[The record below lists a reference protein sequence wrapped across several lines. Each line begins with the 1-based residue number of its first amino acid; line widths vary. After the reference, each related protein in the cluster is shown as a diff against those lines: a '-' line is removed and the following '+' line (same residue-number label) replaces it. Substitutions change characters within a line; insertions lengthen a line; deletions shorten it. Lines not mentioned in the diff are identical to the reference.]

1 MVQQRSVS
9 KPPQALLPHEIWAFS
24 PNRDILGGTAY
35 FIVENQTNILIDS
48 PAWDEVNQ
56 QFIKDQGGLHWL
68 LITHRDHI
76 GKAWEIQQA
85 TQCQIL
91 IQEQE
96 AYLLPSATLTTFRQE
111 FAVTSK
117 SLMIWTPGHSPGSAC
132 FYSSLNGG
140 ILFSGRHL
148 LPNLQGQPVPLRTA
162 KTFHWPRQLQ
172 NVQGLLRRFTPDTLK
187 YICPGGNTGALRGKR
202 VIEHP
207 YQHLASLDF
216 DALLQVKPML

>member
-1 MVQQRSVS
+1 MAEHRSLS
-9 KPPQALLPHEIWAFS
+9 KPPQAVLPHIWAFS

-56 QFIKDQGGLHWL
+56 QFIKDQGGLQWL

-76 GKAWEIQQA
+76 GKAQEIQQA

-96 AYLLPSATLTTFRQE
+96 AYLLPSATLTTFRHE
-111 FAVTSK
+111 FAVTSN
-117 SLMIWTPGHSPGSAC
+117 SCMIWTSGHSPGSAC

-148 LPNLQGQPVPLRTA
+148 LPNLQGLPVPLRTA

-172 NVQGLLRRFTPDTLK
+172 NVQALLHRFTPDTLQ
-187 YICPGGNTGALRGKR
+187 YLCPGGNTGALRGKR

-207 YQHLASLDF
+207 YQHLAALDF
-216 DALLQVKPML
+216 DALLPKKPLL